1 MYAVIE
7 RDRDGKEKVV
17 KKMKF
22 FVNARDYA
30 ESLDEDTGD
39 NGRNYLVRKIDEKGD
54 LGKIVAQI

>member
-7 RDRDGKEKVV
+7 RNRDGKEKVV

-39 NGRNYLVRKIDEKGD
+39 NGCNYLVRNINENGY
-54 LGKIVAQI
+54 LGEIVALI

>member
-7 RDRDGKEKVV
+7 RNRDGKENVV

-39 NGRNYLVRKIDEKGD
+39 NGCNYLVRKINENGD
-54 LGKIVAQI
+54 LGEIVALI

>member
-7 RDRDGKEKVV
+7 RNRDGNEKVV

-30 ESLDEDTGD
+30 EALDEDTGD
-39 NGRNYLVRKIDEKGD
+39 NGCNYLVRKINENGE
-54 LGKIVAQI
+54 LGEIVALI

>member
-17 KKMKF
+17 NKMCY

-39 NGRNYLVRKIDEKGD
+39 NGCNYLVRKINENGD
-54 LGKIVAQI
+54 LGEIVAII

>member
-7 RDRDGKEKVV
+7 RDRDGKENVV

-39 NGRNYLVRKIDEKGD
+39 NGCNYLVRKIDEKGD
-54 LGKIVAQI
+54 LGEIVAII